1 MNNNCVIYARF
12 SSHGQNEQSI
22 ESQIRTCKE
31 FADSKGYNVIGI
43 YSDKAKTG
51 TNDKRPDFQRMMK
64 DAQSGTFGYI
74 IVYMMDRFSRSRKDS
89 IMYKEMLKEKFG
101 IKVLSALEP
110 ISDDEGGEF
119 YEMFLEWNAEKY
131 SKRLSK
137 RIRDGIDTSV
147 RNGTYCGG
155 RLIYGYKLIDTEKT
169 GKKGIIHKVE
179 INDEEAEVVRFI
191 FENYANGVP
200 KKKIAETLNDKGH
213 RLNGKKFTFR
223 MFKHWLVNEKY
234 TGEFTFGGRVCTN
247 VYPQIIDKALFK
259 KVQDKLS
266 EKRYV
271 SGGENTA
278 KVPYLLTGKLYCG
291 HCGTKMIADGG
302 TSKKGVK
309 YYYYACKKIKAG
321 ECNKHRERKDVLEQ
335 TVVSFMFG
343 FLSDKDN
350 MDTIANDVIAYYD
363 KRTDESNLKSINA
376 KIAAIQADV
385 ERLTDSYVTVQ
396 STLLRNSIEKKM
408 ADYEVLLNDLYTQK
422 VKLEMER
429 GYKLTKE
436 DILDFV
442 KGILKTDNTDKDF
455 QKRIIDVLVK
465 KVIVYDG
472 HVAVFFNING
482 ESNILTEDISVE
494 DFRNA
499 LDDMS
504 DGVQTPTPTLRQWR
518 NSLNTLKCVQTVTL
532 SAHKASSYLLPSII
546 SIDFIDG
553 DAMITVRM
561 DEKPPSYL
569 TQRRD
574 EHDNYTK

>member
-64 DAQSGTFGYI
+64 DAQSGTFRYI
-74 IVYMMDRFSRSRKDS
+74 IVYMMDRFSRNRRDS
-89 IMYKEMLKEKFG
+89 IMYKEMLKEKYG

-147 RNGTYCGG
+147 KNGTYCGG
-155 RLIYGYKLIDTEKT
+155 KLMYGYKLIDTEKT

-179 INDEEAEVVRFI
+179 INEEEAEVVRFI
-191 FENYANGVP
+191 FESYANGIP
-200 KKKIAETLNDKGH
+200 KKKIAEALNVKGH
-213 RLNGKKFTFR
+213 RFNGKKFTFR
-223 MFKHWLVNEKY
+223 MFEHWLVNEKY

-247 VYPQIIDKALFK
+247 VYPQIIDKTLFK
-259 KVQDKLS
+259 KVQDKLN

-278 KVPYLLTGKLYCG
+278 KVPYLLARKLYCG

-309 YYYYACKKIKAG
+309 YYYYACKKKKAG
-321 ECNKHRERKDVLEQ
+321 ECNKRRERKDRLEQ
-335 TVVSFMFG
+335 YVVYHVVD
-343 FLSDKDN
+343 FLSDKNN
-350 MDTIANDVIAYYD
+350 METIANDVIAYYN

-385 ERLTDSYVTVQ
+385 ERLTDSYVTAQ

-442 KGILKTDNTDKDF
+442 KGILKIDNTDKDF

-472 HVAVFFNING
+472 RVVVLFNIRGGKNV
-482 ESNILTEDISVE
+482 ITEDVSVE
-494 DFRNA
+494 DVQNA
-499 LDDMS
+499 VNDTLN
-504 DGVQTPTPTLRQWR
+504 GVQTPTPTLHHM
-518 NSLNTLKCVQTVTL
+518 NTLL
-532 SAHKASSYLLPSII
+532 SFEPYESKINRVFFYLCQILTRWLFKKYS
-546 SIDFIDG
+546 
-553 DAMITVRM
+553 MIF
-561 DEKPPSYL
+561 L
-569 TQRRD
+569 
-574 EHDNYTK
+574 

>member
-1 MNNNCVIYARF
+1 MNNNNCVIYARF

-22 ESQIRTCKE
+22 ESQLRTCKE
-31 FADSKGYNVIGI
+31 FADGKGYNVIGI

-51 TNDKRPDFQRMMK
+51 TNDKRPDFQRMMR
-64 DAQSGTFGYI
+64 DAQSGTFRYI
-74 IVYMMDRFSRSRKDS
+74 IVYMMDRFSRNRRDS

-147 RNGTYCGG
+147 KNGTYCGG
-155 RLIYGYKLIDTEKT
+155 RLMYGYRLVDTEKT

-179 INDEEAEVVRFI
+179 INEEESEVVKFI
-191 FENYANGVP
+191 FESYANGVP
-200 KKKIAETLNDKGH
+200 KKKIAEALNEKGH
-213 RLNGKKFTFR
+213 RFNGKKFTLR
-223 MFKHWLVNEKY
+223 MFEHWLVNEKY

-247 VYPQIIDKALFK
+247 VYPQIIDKALFQR
-259 KVQDKLS
+259 VQDKLN
-266 EKRYV
+266 ERRYV

-278 KVPYLLTGKLYCG
+278 KVPYLLTGKLYCR
-291 HCGTKMIADGG
+291 HCGTKMISDGG
-302 TSKKGVK
+302 TSKKGFK
-309 YYYYACKKIKAG
+309 YYYYACKKMKAG

-335 TVVSFMFG
+335 TVVSFVFD
-343 FLSDKDN
+343 FLSDKAT

-363 KRTDESNLKSINA
+363 KRADESNLKSINT

-385 ERLTDSYVTVQ
+385 ERLTDSYVTAQ

-408 ADYEVLLNDLYTQK
+408 ADYEVLLNDLDTQK

-436 DILDFV
+436 DILGFV
-442 KGILKTDNTDKDF
+442 KGILKTNNIDKDF
-455 QKRIIDVLVK
+455 QKRIIDILVS

-472 HVAVFFNING
+472 RAVVLFNIRGGKNV
-482 ESNILTEDISVE
+482 ITEDVSIE
-494 DFRNA
+494 DVQNA
-499 LDDMS
+499 VNDTLN
-504 DGVQTPTPTLRQWR
+504 GVQSPTPTLH
-518 NSLNTLKCVQTVTL
+518 QTV
-532 SAHKASSYLLPSII
+532 PSQT
-546 SIDFIDG
+546 FL
-553 DAMITVRM
+553 V
-561 DEKPPSYL
+561 
-569 TQRRD
+569 
-574 EHDNYTK
+574 

>member
-1 MNNNCVIYARF
+1 MNNNNCVIYARF

-22 ESQIRTCKE
+22 ESQVRTCKE
-31 FADSKGYNVIGI
+31 FADSKGYTVINV

-74 IVYMMDRFSRSRKDS
+74 IVYMMDRFSRNRRDS

-137 RIRDGIDTSV
+137 RIRDGIDTSIK
-147 RNGTYCGG
+147 NGTYCGG
-155 RLIYGYKLIDTEKT
+155 KLMYGYRLIDTEKT

-179 INDEEAEVVRFI
+179 INEEEAEVVRFI
-191 FENYANGVP
+191 FESYANGIP
-200 KKKIAETLNDKGH
+200 KKKIAEKLNEKGY
-213 RLNGKKFTFR
+213 RFNGKKFTFR
-223 MFKHWLVNEKY
+223 MFEHWLVNEKY

-247 VYPQIIDKALFK
+247 VYPQIIDKALFQR
-259 KVQDKLS
+259 VQDKLS

-278 KVPYLLTGKLYCG
+278 KIPYILTGKLYCG

-309 YYYYACKKIKAG
+309 YYYYACKKMKAG

-335 TVVSFMFG
+335 TVVSFVID
-343 FLSDKDN
+343 FLSNKEN
-350 MDTIANDVIAYYD
+350 MEIIANDVIAYYD
-363 KRTDESNLKSINA
+363 KRTDDSNLKSINA

-385 ERLTDSYVTVQ
+385 ERLTDSYVTAQ

-408 ADYEVLLNDLYTQK
+408 TDYEVLLNDLYGQK

-429 GYKLTKE
+429 GYKLTKV
-436 DILDFV
+436 DILKFV
-442 KGILKTDNTDKDF
+442 DSILKTDNTDKEF

-472 HVAVFFNING
+472 HVAVFFNIRG
-482 ESNILTEDISVE
+482 GSNVVLDDISVE
-494 DFRNA
+494 DIQNA
-499 LDDMS
+499 LNATS
-504 DGVQTPTPTLRQWR
+504 DSVQTPTPTLHHLKPKTNPRQTER
-518 NSLNTLKCVQTVTL
+518 FRL
-532 SAHKASSYLLPSII
+532 
-546 SIDFIDG
+546 FICNFYRK
-553 DAMITVRM
+553 M
-561 DEKPPSYL
+561 L
-569 TQRRD
+569 
-574 EHDNYTK
+574 

>member
-64 DAQSGTFGYI
+64 DAQSGAFGYI
-74 IVYMMDRFSRSRKDS
+74 IVYMMDRFSRNRRDS

-137 RIRDGIDTSV
+137 RIRDGIDTSIK
-147 RNGTYCGG
+147 NGTYCGG
-155 RLIYGYKLIDTEKT
+155 RLMYGYRLIDTERT

-179 INDEEAEVVRFI
+179 INEEEAEVVRFI
-191 FENYANGVP
+191 FESYADGIP
-200 KKKIAETLNDKGH
+200 KKKIAEALNEKGY
-213 RLNGKKFTFR
+213 RFNGKKFTFR
-223 MFKHWLVNEKY
+223 MFEHWLVNEKY

-247 VYPQIIDKALFK
+247 VYPQIIDKALFQR
-259 KVQDKLS
+259 VQDKLS

-291 HCGTKMIADGG
+291 HCGTKMISDGG
-302 TSKKGVK
+302 TSKKGFK
-309 YYYYACKKIKAG
+309 YYYYACKKMKAG
-321 ECNKHRERKDVLEQ
+321 ECNKHRERKDILER
-335 TVVSFMFG
+335 TVVSFVFD
-343 FLSDKDN
+343 FLSDKEN

-376 KIAAIQADV
+376 KIAAIQTDV
-385 ERLTDSYVTVQ
+385 ERLTDSYVTAQ

-436 DILDFV
+436 DILEFV
-442 KGILKTDNTDKDF
+442 KGILKTDNTDKEF
-455 QKRIIDVLVK
+455 QKRIIDILVK

-472 HVAVFFNING
+472 RVAVFFNING
-482 ESNILTEDISVE
+482 GSNILTEDISVE

-499 LDDMS
+499 LNDMS
-504 DGVQTPTPTLRQWR
+504 DGVQSPTPTLHHLKPKTYRVLVFFQLLLKQQITNNCKSTRQAIKR
-518 NSLNTLKCVQTVTL
+518 SPKCQTFFL
-532 SAHKASSYLLPSII
+532 
-546 SIDFIDG
+546 
-553 DAMITVRM
+553 
-561 DEKPPSYL
+561 
-569 TQRRD
+569 Q
-574 EHDNYTK
+574 N

>member
-64 DAQSGTFGYI
+64 DAQSGTFRYT
-74 IVYMMDRFSRSRKDS
+74 IVYMMDRFSRNRRDS
-89 IMYKEMLKEKFG
+89 IMYKEMLKEKYG

-147 RNGTYCGG
+147 KNGTYCGG
-155 RLIYGYKLIDTEKT
+155 KLMYGYKLIDTEKT

-179 INDEEAEVVRFI
+179 INEEEAEVVRFI
-191 FENYANGVP
+191 FESYANGIP
-200 KKKIAETLNDKGH
+200 KKKIAEALNVKGH
-213 RLNGKKFTFR
+213 RFNGKKFTFR
-223 MFKHWLVNEKY
+223 MFEHWLVNEKY

-247 VYPQIIDKALFK
+247 VYPQIIDKTLFK
-259 KVQDKLS
+259 KVQDKLN

-278 KVPYLLTGKLYCG
+278 KVPYLLAGKLYCG

-309 YYYYACKKIKAG
+309 YYYYACKKKKAD
-321 ECNKHRERKDVLEQ
+321 ECNKRRERKDLLEQ
-335 TVVSFMFG
+335 YVVSRVVD
-343 FLSDKDN
+343 FLSDKAI
-350 MDTIANDVIAYYD
+350 METIAEDVLAYYD

-385 ERLTDSYVTVQ
+385 ERLTDTFIMAKSV
-396 STLLRNSIEKKM
+396 LLQNSIEKKM
-408 ADYEVLLNDLYTQK
+408 TDYEVLLNDLYTQK

-429 GYKLTKE
+429 GYKLTKQ
-436 DILDFV
+436 DILEFVENALKSGNMDFE
-442 KGILKTDNTDKDF
+442 F
-455 QKRIIDVLVK
+455 QKRIIDILVS

-472 HVAVFFNING
+472 HTVVLFNIRGGKNV
-482 ESNILTEDISVE
+482 ITEDISVE
-494 DFRNA
+494 DVQNA
-499 LDDMS
+499 VNDTLN
-504 DGVQTPTPTLRQWR
+504 GVQSPTP
-518 NSLNTLKCVQTVTL
+518 
-532 SAHKASSYLLPSII
+532 LL
-546 SIDFIDG
+546 
-553 DAMITVRM
+553 
-561 DEKPPSYL
+561 
-569 TQRRD
+569 
-574 EHDNYTK
+574 HH

>member
-1 MNNNCVIYARF
+1 MNNNNCVIYARF

-22 ESQIRTCKE
+22 ESQVRTCKE
-31 FADSKGYNVIGI
+31 FADSKGYTVINV

-74 IVYMMDRFSRSRKDS
+74 IVYMMDRFSRNRRDS

-101 IKVLSALEP
+101 IKVVSALEP
-110 ISDDEGGEF
+110 ISDDESGEF

-137 RIRDGIDTSV
+137 RIRDGIDTSIK
-147 RNGTYCGG
+147 NGTYCGG
-155 RLIYGYKLIDTEKT
+155 KLMYGYRLIDTEKT

-179 INDEEAEVVRFI
+179 INEEEAEVVRFI
-191 FENYANGVP
+191 FESYANGIP
-200 KKKIAETLNDKGH
+200 KKKIAEALNEKGY
-213 RLNGKKFTFR
+213 RFNGKKFTFR
-223 MFKHWLVNEKY
+223 MFEHWLVNEKY

-247 VYPQIIDKALFK
+247 VYPQIIDKALFQR
-259 KVQDKLS
+259 VQDKLN

-278 KVPYLLTGKLYCG
+278 KVPYILTGKLYCG

-309 YYYYACKKIKAG
+309 YYYYACKKMKAG

-335 TVVSFMFG
+335 TVVSFVID
-343 FLSDKDN
+343 FLSDKEN
-350 MDTIANDVIAYYD
+350 MEIIANDVIAYYD
-363 KRTDESNLKSINA
+363 KRTDDSNLKSINA

-385 ERLTDSYVTVQ
+385 ERLTDSYVTAQ

-408 ADYEVLLNDLYTQK
+408 TDYEALLNDLYGQK

-436 DILDFV
+436 DILKFV
-442 KGILKTDNTDKDF
+442 DSILNTDNTDKDF

-472 HVAVFFNING
+472 RVAVFFNIHG
-482 ESNILTEDISVE
+482 GSNVVLDDISVK
-494 DFRNA
+494 DVQKSIN
-499 LDDMS
+499 DIPDS
-504 DGVQTPTPTLRQWR
+504 VQTPTPTLHQ
-518 NSLNTLKCVQTVTL
+518 LKPKTKHKVCVRIRFFLGRFSFRFAPYNAVI
-532 SAHKASSYLLPSII
+532 SAL
-546 SIDFIDG
+546 
-553 DAMITVRM
+553 
-561 DEKPPSYL
+561 
-569 TQRRD
+569 
-574 EHDNYTK
+574 

>member
-22 ESQIRTCKE
+22 ESQVRTCKE
-31 FADSKGYNVIGI
+31 FADSKGYTVINV

-74 IVYMMDRFSRSRKDS
+74 IVYMMDRFSRNRRDS

-137 RIRDGIDTSV
+137 RIRDGIDTSIK
-147 RNGTYCGG
+147 NGTYCGG
-155 RLIYGYKLIDTEKT
+155 RLMYGYRLIDTEKT

-179 INDEEAEVVRFI
+179 INEEEAEVVRFI
-191 FENYANGVP
+191 FESYANGIP
-200 KKKIAETLNDKGH
+200 KKKIAEKLNEKGY
-213 RLNGKKFTFR
+213 RFNGKKFTYR
-223 MFKHWLVNEKY
+223 MFEHWLVNEKY

-247 VYPQIIDKALFK
+247 VYPQIIDKALFQR
-259 KVQDKLS
+259 VQDKLS

-278 KVPYLLTGKLYCG
+278 KVPYILTGKLYCG

-309 YYYYACKKIKAG
+309 YYYYACKKMKAG

-335 TVVSFMFG
+335 TVVSFVVA
-343 FLSDKDN
+343 FLSDKEN
-350 MDTIANDVIAYYD
+350 MEIIANDVIAYYD
-363 KRTDESNLKSINA
+363 KRTDDSNLKSINA

-385 ERLTDSYVTVQ
+385 ERLTDSYVTAQ

-408 ADYEVLLNDLYTQK
+408 TDYEVLLNDLYGQK

-436 DILDFV
+436 DILKFV
-442 KGILKTDNTDKDF
+442 DSILKTDNTDKDF
-455 QKRIIDVLVK
+455 QKRIIDLLVK

-472 HVAVFFNING
+472 RVAVFFNIRG
-482 ESNILTEDISVE
+482 GSNVVLDDISVE
-494 DFRNA
+494 DVQNV
-499 LDDMS
+499 LNDTS
-504 DGVQTPTPTLRQWR
+504 DSVQTPTPTLHHLKTGKSYRF
-518 NSLNTLKCVQTVTL
+518 NTFFVVLFMLHAPKHPVFKV
-532 SAHKASSYLLPSII
+532 
-546 SIDFIDG
+546 F
-553 DAMITVRM
+553 
-561 DEKPPSYL
+561 
-569 TQRRD
+569 
-574 EHDNYTK
+574 

>member
-1 MNNNCVIYARF
+1 MNNNNCVIYARF

-22 ESQIRTCKE
+22 ESQLRTCKE
-31 FADSKGYNVIGI
+31 FADGKGYNVIGI

-64 DAQSGTFGYI
+64 DAQSGTFRYI
-74 IVYMMDRFSRSRKDS
+74 IVYMMDRFSRNRRDS

-147 RNGTYCGG
+147 KNGTYCGG
-155 RLIYGYKLIDTEKT
+155 RLMYGYRLVDTEKT

-179 INDEEAEVVRFI
+179 INEEESEVVKFI
-191 FENYANGVP
+191 FESYANGVP
-200 KKKIAETLNDKGH
+200 KKKIAEALNEKGH
-213 RLNGKKFTFR
+213 RFNGKKFTLR
-223 MFKHWLVNEKY
+223 MFEHWLVNEKY

-247 VYPQIIDKALFK
+247 VYPQIIDKALFQR
-259 KVQDKLS
+259 VQDKLN
-266 EKRYV
+266 ERRYV

-278 KVPYLLTGKLYCG
+278 KVPYLLTGKLYCR
-291 HCGTKMIADGG
+291 HCGTKMISDGG
-302 TSKKGVK
+302 TSKKGFK
-309 YYYYACKKIKAG
+309 YYYYACKKMKAG

-335 TVVSFMFG
+335 TVVSFVFD
-343 FLSDKDN
+343 FLSDKAT

-363 KRTDESNLKSINA
+363 KRADESNLKSINT

-385 ERLTDSYVTVQ
+385 ERLTDSYVTAQ

-436 DILDFV
+436 DILGFV
-442 KGILKTDNTDKDF
+442 KGILKTNNIDKDF
-455 QKRIIDVLVK
+455 QKRIIDILVS

-472 HVAVFFNING
+472 RAVVLFNIRGGQNV
-482 ESNILTEDISVE
+482 ITEAVSIE
-494 DFRNA
+494 DVQNA
-499 LDDMS
+499 VNDTLN
-504 DGVQTPTPTLRQWR
+504 GVQSPTPTLH
-518 NSLNTLKCVQTVTL
+518 QTV
-532 SAHKASSYLLPSII
+532 PSQT
-546 SIDFIDG
+546 FL
-553 DAMITVRM
+553 V
-561 DEKPPSYL
+561 
-569 TQRRD
+569 
-574 EHDNYTK
+574 

>member
-64 DAQSGTFGYI
+64 DAQSGTFQYI
-74 IVYMMDRFSRSRKDS
+74 IVYMMDRFSRNRRDS
-89 IMYKEMLKEKFG
+89 IMYKEMLKEKLG

-137 RIRDGIDTSV
+137 RIRDGIDTSIK
-147 RNGTYCGG
+147 NGTYCGG
-155 RLIYGYKLIDTEKT
+155 KLMYGYKLIDTERT

-179 INDEEAEVVRFI
+179 INEEEAEVVRFI
-191 FENYANGVP
+191 FESYANGIP
-200 KKKIAETLNDKGH
+200 KKKIAEALNVKGH
-213 RLNGKKFTFR
+213 RFNGKKFTFR
-223 MFKHWLVNEKY
+223 MFEHWLVNEKY
-234 TGEFTFGGRVCTN
+234 TGEFTFGGRVCAN

-278 KVPYLLTGKLYCG
+278 KVPYLLAGKLYCG
-291 HCGTKMIADGG
+291 HCGTKMISDGG

-309 YYYYACKKIKAG
+309 YYYYACKKMKAG

-335 TVVSFMFG
+335 TVVSYVFG
-343 FLSDKDN
+343 FLSDKET

-363 KRTDESNLKSINA
+363 KRADESNLKSINA
-376 KIAAIQADV
+376 KIVAIQADV
-385 ERLTDSYVTVQ
+385 ERLTDSYVTAQ

-429 GYKLTKE
+429 GYRLTKE
-436 DILDFV
+436 DILDFA
-442 KGILKTDNTDKDF
+442 KGILKTDNMDKDF

-499 LDDMS
+499 LNDMS
-504 DGVQTPTPTLRQWR
+504 DGVQTPTPTLHQKQPKTNYFCFRLLLYF
-518 NSLNTLKCVQTVTL
+518 NICQTV
-532 SAHKASSYLLPSII
+532 
-546 SIDFIDG
+546 
-553 DAMITVRM
+553 
-561 DEKPPSYL
+561 E
-569 TQRRD
+569 
-574 EHDNYTK
+574 NYIG